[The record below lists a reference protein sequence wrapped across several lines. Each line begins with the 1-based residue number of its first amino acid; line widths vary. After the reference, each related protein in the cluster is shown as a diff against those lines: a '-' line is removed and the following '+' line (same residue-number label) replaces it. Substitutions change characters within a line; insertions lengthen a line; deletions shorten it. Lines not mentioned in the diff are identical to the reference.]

1 MNSAAVGG
9 CQNNNKGKKMKK
21 FLMSLAAGSL
31 ALAVGFSAAIA
42 QEEEE
47 QSDPATPIELFACT
61 YNEGQGPADL
71 DAVVAS
77 FNDWADDHDVNDYS
91 AWTLVPYYSSPE
103 QEFDWLWLGGS
114 PSAKVLGSL
123 QDTWLAEGGKVQAE
137 FDEVADC
144 NVHANFAVLQ
154 FKKPAERADPDHIVV
169 SFSDC
174 NIADG
179 VTFDDVAPAL
189 TAWADY
195 RTGTGSTAGLYVF
208 FPAYGGGGEE
218 YDFKFVASYGNL
230 AEQGADWDEYSA
242 GGYAKAAELFDDK
255 LDCDSS
261 RVYLTTNR
269 RMAAD
274 DDE

>member
-1 MNSAAVGG
+1 
-9 CQNNNKGKKMKK
+9 MKR
-21 FLMSLAAGSL
+21 FVITLAAGSL
-31 ALAVGFSAAIA
+31 AFAAGFGTALA
-42 QEEEE
+42 QEEED

-71 DAVVAS
+71 DAVVAN
-77 FNDWADDHDVNDYS
+77 FNEWADDHDVNNYS
-91 AWTLVPYYSSPE
+91 AWTLVPYYASPE

-114 PSAKVLGSL
+114 PSAKELGAL
-123 QDTWLAEGGKVQAE
+123 QDTWLAEGRKVQAE

-144 NVHANFAVLQ
+144 NVHANFATLQ
-154 FKKPAERADPDHIVV
+154 FKKPPERDDPDHIVV

-174 NIADG
+174 NMADG
-179 VTFDDVAPAL
+179 VTFDDVAPAI
-189 TAWADY
+189 TAWAEY
-195 RTGTGSTAGLYVF
+195 RTGTGSTAGLYVL

-218 YDFKFVASYGNL
+218 FDFKFVASYGNL

-242 GGYAKAAELFDDK
+242 GGYAKAAELFGGK

-269 RMAAD
+269 RMAE
-274 DDE
+274 DEDE